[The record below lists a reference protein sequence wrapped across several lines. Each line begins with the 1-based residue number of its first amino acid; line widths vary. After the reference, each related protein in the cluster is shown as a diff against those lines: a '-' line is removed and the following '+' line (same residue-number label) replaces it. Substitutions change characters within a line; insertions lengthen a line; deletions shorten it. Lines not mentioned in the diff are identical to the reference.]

1 MVKNQMNK
9 TLNDRLLIILSSP
22 SGAGKSTLARLLAEW
37 DPSIKVSIS
46 ATTRPSRDN
55 ENEGKEYFFL
65 TKDEFQNQIE
75 AGDFLEYA
83 EVFGNLYGTPLK
95 FIEDCQRN
103 NLDVVFDI
111 DWQGSKQIRHS
122 SYKKN
127 VVSIFVLPPSIK
139 ELDNRLRRRGAD
151 SRAMVEGRMEKCKDE
166 ISHWKHYDYVLI
178 NNQLE
183 EVLEQIEA
191 IVTAERLKRLR
202 QKGLKG
208 FVRKLNLEFEGKNS

>member
-1 MVKNQMNK
+1 MNK
-9 TLNDRLLIILSSP
+9 TLNDQLLIILSSP

-46 ATTRPSRDN
+46 ATTRPSRDS

-65 TKDEFQNQIE
+65 TKEAFQRQIE
-75 AGDFLEYA
+75 NGDFLECA
-83 EVFGNLYGTPLK
+83 EVFGNLYGTPLQ
-95 FIEDCQRN
+95 FIEDCQQK

-111 DWQGSKQIRHS
+111 DWQGSIQIKNSR
-122 SYKKN
+122 YRKN

-166 ISHWKHYDYVLI
+166 ISHWKHYKYVLI
-178 NNQLE
+178 NNKLE
-183 EVLEQIEA
+183 DVLEQIKS
-191 IVTAERLKRLR
+191 IVIAERLKRSR
-202 QKGLKG
+202 RKGLKE
-208 FVRKLNLEFEGKNS
+208 FVEQLNLEFEGKNS